1 MAKTSKNN
9 IYYNDDENSIA
20 DVLSDMKKL
29 AESADDAIEKSKYN
43 DTEIKQK
50 IENNKNNITKIEN
63 VNAEQNVLIKQ
74 LQEENKELK
83 NQIPS
88 RTSKWK
94 QYTYRR

>member
-9 IYYNDDENSIA
+9 KYYKDDENSIA

-63 VNAEQNVLIKQ
+63 VNAEQNALIKQ

-94 QYTYRR
+94 

>member
-63 VNAEQNVLIKQ
+63 VNAEQNALIKQ

-94 QYTYRR
+94 